1 VNGIDEKPKKSSETG
16 KRDFKPGDVVVVKNM
31 DFHDR
36 PGCKSRPT
44 VAPSSLYHNQV
55 RQDVVVVSI
64 YSHPVAGHWDLNI
77 EHWRE
82 AGLNMQSKVVCD
94 NISTVLQDRLT
105 PIGPIDP
112 EALTAIRTKV
122 ALILETCRGCEYIRQ
137 HRAAGPQN

>member
-44 VAPSSLYHNQV
+44 VALSSLYHNQV

-64 YSHPVAGHWDLNI
+64 YSHPVAGPWDHNT

-82 AGLNMQSKVVCD
+82 AGLNMRSKVVCD

-105 PIGPIDP
+105 PIGHIDP
-112 EALTAIRTKV
+112 ETWTAIRTKV
-122 ALILETCRGCEYIRQ
+122 ALILETCRGCEYIR
-137 HRAAGPQN
+137 

>member
-44 VAPSSLYHNQV
+44 VVLSSLYHNQV

-64 YSHPVAGHWDLNI
+64 YSHPVAGPWDLNI

-105 PIGPIDP
+105 PIGHIDP
-112 EALTAIRTKV
+112 ETLTELRTKV
-122 ALILETCRGCEYIRQ
+122 ALILETCKGCEYIR
-137 HRAAGPQN
+137 